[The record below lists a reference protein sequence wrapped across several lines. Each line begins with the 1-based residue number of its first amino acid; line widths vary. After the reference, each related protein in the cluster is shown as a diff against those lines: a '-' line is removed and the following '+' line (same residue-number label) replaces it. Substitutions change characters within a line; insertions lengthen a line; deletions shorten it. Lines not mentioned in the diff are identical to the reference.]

1 MCKNILAHM
10 TQQVTCRLQFAQIAG
25 QLGIPTLQ
33 PLTLFTHL
41 HLLDDLVGLGGASL
55 PKYEEVNKLNLSRA
69 HTPLKVSVYG
79 IRNSDFRI
87 R

>member
-10 TQQVTCRLQFAQIAG
+10 TQQVTCRLQFARIAG

-33 PLTLFTHL
+33 PLTHL

-55 PKYEEVNKLNLSRA
+55 PKYEKVNKLNLSRA